1 MFKNL
6 GNIMQQAKQM
16 KENIAEA
23 EVELN
28 KTIVVGKSPSDMVKV
43 TMNCKGEFHDVTID
57 SVALDDKNML
67 QNLILVALQDARTQA
82 NEKTTVVMKKATGG
96 IDLPPGI
103 LPF

>member
-28 KTIVVGKSPSDMVKV
+28 KTIVIGKSTSDMVKV
-43 TMNCKGEFHDVTID
+43 TMNCKGEFYDITID
-57 SVALDDKNML
+57 PVALDDKDML
-67 QNLILVALQDARTQA
+67 QDLILIALKDARSQA
-82 NEKTTVVMKKATGG
+82 NEKTTEVMKKATGG

>member
-28 KTIVVGKSPSDMVKV
+28 KTIVVGKSLSDMVKV

>member
-28 KTIVVGKSPSDMVKV
+28 KTIVIGKSTSDMVKV
-43 TMNCKGEFHDVTID
+43 TMNCKGEFHDNTID
-57 SVALDDKNML
+57 PVAHDDKDMIQDLML
-67 QNLILVALQDARTQA
+67 IALKDARSQA
-82 NEKTTVVMKKATGG
+82 NEKTTEVMKKATGG

>member
-28 KTIVVGKSPSDMVKV
+28 KTIVIGKSTSDMVKV
-43 TMNCKGEFHDVTID
+43 TMNCKGEFHDITID
-57 SVALDDKNML
+57 PVALDDKDVL
-67 QNLILVALQDARTQA
+67 QDLILIALKDARSQA
-82 NEKTTVVMKKATGG
+82 NEKTTEVMKKATGG